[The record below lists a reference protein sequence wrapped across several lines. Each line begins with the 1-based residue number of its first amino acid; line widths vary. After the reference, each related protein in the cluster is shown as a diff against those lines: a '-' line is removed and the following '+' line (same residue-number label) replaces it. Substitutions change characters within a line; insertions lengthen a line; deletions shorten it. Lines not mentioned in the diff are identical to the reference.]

1 MPWQTIGNG
10 SRKAALWAVPDTD
23 GRAWRLG
30 ETDVL
35 HPTVKGCWTCL
46 ASRGKVCAS
55 SYNEGGPVWHG
66 YWYSNFLYGLR
77 PRQTCLAS
85 RGKGCALSYN
95 EGGGCLTRA
104 ISTAA
109 FHVGCT

>member
-35 HPTVKGCWTCL
+35 HPTVKGCW
-46 ASRGKVCAS
+46 
-55 SYNEGGPVWHG
+55 EGLCGMGIGTPTFCMDYARDRH
-66 YWYSNFLYGLR
+66 
-77 PRQTCLAS
+77 A
-85 RGKGCALSYN
+85 
-95 EGGGCLTRA
+95 
-104 ISTAA
+104 
-109 FHVGCT
+109 